1 MDERGH
7 CLAAVLIAAAGELA
21 DLAAVADQLGGIGLD
36 EIERW
41 QSMDRL
47 SQHLAGLAAFLTE
60 LSAGV
65 PNVEPDLASSLA
77 VLNTRALADRL
88 AGRSLEVNGDSGE
101 MEFFGA

>member
-1 MDERGH
+1 MDEPGH
-7 CLAAVLIAAAGELA
+7 CLAAVLVAAAGELS
-21 DLAAVADQLGGIGLD
+21 DLASVADQLGGVGLD

-60 LSAGV
+60 LSAVV
-65 PNVEPDLASSLA
+65 PYVEPDLAKSLA
-77 VLNTRALADRL
+77 VVNTQALADRL
-88 AGRSLEVNGDSGE
+88 AGHSLETNGDAGE